1 MLSVQTFATIANGP
15 AGQNICSLINS
26 IQRLTNERYR
36 QFLSPIMHYASRLLI
51 ASTVLLC
58 AAAAVA
64 DTAVPKQ
71 DVKGLTDPPGLK
83 RYAGSV
89 LVYRD
94 DVAYDEV
101 KWPTG
106 RATEQGGQWQM
117 AQSLARSGQRS
128 AAQYLTP
135 EGRSALE
142 VLRNYQQEMKGAGYE
157 TVYECTGDAC
167 GDAQNISQY
176 GLSSLVMPTTWES
189 KVGNNSVAACGG
201 GGLVSDFRYAV
212 LDNKT
217 TGAALAVLAW
227 KPGIL
232 SAYCDEKEFQKRT
245 SVFVTHVTP
254 KAREQKMEAITASEI
269 SRGLDANGKVAIYG
283 ILFDTNKADIKPE
296 SQPSLEQI
304 GSLLKAQPTLKL
316 HVVGHTDNVGQLA
329 ANLDLSRRRAD
340 AVAAALHRSFGIAR
354 DRLTANGVA
363 SLAPVA
369 SNRDEAGR
377 AKNRRVELVLQ

>member
-1 MLSVQTFATIANGP
+1 MLHAF
-15 AGQNICSLINS
+15 
-26 IQRLTNERYR
+26 
-36 QFLSPIMHYASRLLI
+36 RLLI
-51 ASTVLLC
+51 ASTAALC
-58 AAAAVA
+58 ATVA
-64 DTAVPKQ
+64 LATDVPKQ

-83 RYAGSV
+83 RYAGAV

-101 KWPTG
+101 KWPTA
-106 RATEQGGQWQM
+106 RALLRDDQWKV
-117 AQSLARSGQRS
+117 AQSLERSGQRS
-128 AAQYLTP
+128 VAQYLTP

-157 TVYECTGDAC
+157 TVYECAGEAC
-167 GDAQNISQY
+167 GDAGNISQY
-176 GLSSLVMPTTWES
+176 GLAWLVIPATWES

-201 GGLVSDFRYAV
+201 GNIISDFRYAV
-212 LDNKT
+212 LDNKA
-217 TGAALAVLAW
+217 TGAALAVMAW

-232 SAYCDEKEFQKRT
+232 SAYCDEKEFQKRI
-245 SVFVTHVTP
+245 SVFVAHVTP
-254 KAREQKMEAITASEI
+254 KAREQKMETISASEI
-269 SRGLDANGKVAIYG
+269 SKGLDANGKVAIYG

-296 SQPSLEQI
+296 SKPSLEQI
-304 GSLLKAQPTLKL
+304 GALLKSQPALKL

-340 AVAAALHRSFGIAR
+340 AVAAALNRDWGIAR

-369 SNRDEAGR
+369 SNRDDAGR